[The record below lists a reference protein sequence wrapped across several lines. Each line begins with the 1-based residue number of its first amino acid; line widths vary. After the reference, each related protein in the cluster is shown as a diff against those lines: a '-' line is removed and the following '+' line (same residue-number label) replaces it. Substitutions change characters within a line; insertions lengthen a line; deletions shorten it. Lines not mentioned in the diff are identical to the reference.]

1 MNNDDALRYPI
12 GKFTAQD
19 RYTYD
24 QVLTNIARI
33 EALPAKIEAQ
43 FRSLSQEQ
51 LETPY
56 RDGGWNG
63 RQVIHHV
70 ADSHSNAYIRF
81 KWTLTEDTPTIKA
94 YEEKAWA
101 ETPEVRLD
109 PSLSINLLI
118 VLHIKWVA
126 MLKLL
131 KAEDLQRQFFHPE
144 SKTHQRLER
153 IVALYAWHGEH
164 HLGHLQLLAKK

>member
-1 MNNDDALRYPI
+1 MSDDVLRYPI

-19 RYTYD
+19 NYTHE
-24 QVLTNIARI
+24 QVLANIARI
-33 EALPAKIEAQ
+33 EALPARINTQFKSLTAQ
-43 FRSLSQEQ
+43 Q

-94 YEEKAWA
+94 YDEKTWA
-101 ETPEVRLD
+101 GTPEISLD
-109 PSLSINLLI
+109 PSVSLNLLI
-118 VLHIKWVA
+118 ALHIKWVA

-131 KAEDLQRQFFHPE
+131 RPEDLQRQFFHPE
-144 SKTHQRLER
+144 SKTHQRLDR
-153 IVALYAWHGEH
+153 VIALYAWHGEH
-164 HLGHLQLLAKK
+164 HLGHLQILSKK